1 MIDKQG
7 VAKTTESEINMN
19 KAIWCYAEGR
29 PGDWE
34 AVCLDFDLAVQ
45 GGSFDEVYR
54 ELNESISMYL
64 EYIRSLPEDERARFL
79 GRRIPFALRL
89 RFILALLVSTLLKNS
104 GNDRDCA
111 GFLLH
116 CQA

>member
-1 MIDKQG
+1 MAG
-7 VAKTTESEINMN
+7 AVTGMN

-29 PGDWE
+29 PGNWE

-45 GGSFDEVYR
+45 GRSFDEVYR
-54 ELNESISMYL
+54 ELDDSISMYL
-64 EYIRSLPEDERARFL
+64 EYVRSLPEGEQRRFL
-79 GRRIPFALRL
+79 SRKVPLNLRL
-89 RFILALLVSTLLKNS
+89 RFVLVLLATTLFKNI
-104 GNDRDCA
+104 GDGRDCA